1 MCKCTFVCAE
11 VRWQPYVIPKGLSS
25 LPSLFC
31 AWDRAFHWPGT
42 HWVGYTG
49 WLVSYRALSL
59 PPLGKVTT
67 MLSISQMG
75 YGDWT
80 QVLVP
85 VLPLGDLWSTLR
97 THTHIYL
104 TNILTVCA
112 YVCGTRVYEDVI
124 IPIACICEEEEI
136 ASLHWLFSALFHMES
151 LIESGACQ
159 FLARL
164 VARKP
169 HNWCWDYRATLP
181 QQGLSMVAGKLDSH
195 PVLMQPS
202 CSYPET
208 GFQQPSITN
217 ARYREMTLG
226 DQMYHS
232 QSRQWLL
239 TTEKEA
245 ELRGSSEDMRRSPQW
260 PSPSLLQGKEQSM
273 THERQAVRKS
283 FCFWRMGA
291 IYPFIVL
298 WETHLYLER
307 RKSWENGVSISL
319 GTSGWGMARGT
330 RSWEG
335 PSGPGIQYVI
345 NYSARKTPCGP
356 LTAGHRECSV
366 TSVMLS

>member
-1 MCKCTFVCAE
+1 
-11 VRWQPYVIPKGLSS
+11 
-25 LPSLFC
+25 
-31 AWDRAFHWPGT
+31 
-42 HWVGYTG
+42 
-49 WLVSYRALSL
+49 
-59 PPLGKVTT
+59 

-75 YGDWT
+75 YGDWI

-112 YVCGTRVYEDVI
+112 YVCGTLVYEDVI
-124 IPIACICEEEEI
+124 IPVACICEEEEI

-151 LIESGACQ
+151 LTESGACQ

-195 PVLMQPS
+195 PVLVQPS

-232 QSRQWLL
+232 QSRQWLWL
-239 TTEKEA
+239 QRKRQSWGDP
-245 ELRGSSEDMRRSPQW
+245 LRTWEGLLNDPTLLSFRVRSNQW
-260 PSPSLLQGKEQSM
+260 PMIDRQWENPFAFEEWGLYTPSSSCEKPIFTWKEGSPGKMESPS
-273 THERQAVRKS
+273 
-283 FCFWRMGA
+283 
-291 IYPFIVL
+291 P
-298 WETHLYLER
+298 
-307 RKSWENGVSISL
+307 
-319 GTSGWGMARGT
+319 
-330 RSWEG
+330 
-335 PSGPGIQYVI
+335 
-345 NYSARKTPCGP
+345 
-356 LTAGHRECSV
+356 
-366 TSVMLS
+366 